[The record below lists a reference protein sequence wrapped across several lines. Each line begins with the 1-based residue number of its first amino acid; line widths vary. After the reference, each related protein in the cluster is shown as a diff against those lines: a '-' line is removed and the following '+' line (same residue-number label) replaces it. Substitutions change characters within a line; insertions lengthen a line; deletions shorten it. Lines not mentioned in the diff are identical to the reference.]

1 MKVATLLAVTAFL
14 SMALSVIAP
23 VYTSMIDQ
31 ETWAMVAAISYPLL
45 LGSALAMPFC
55 SWRI

>member
-1 MKVATLLAVTAFL
+1 MKVATLLAITAFL
-14 SMALSVIAP
+14 SMALSVVVPA
-23 VYTSMIDQ
+23 YTSVIDQ

-55 SWRI
+55 TWRI

>member
-1 MKVATLLAVTAFL
+1 MKVATLLAIMAFL
-14 SMALSVIAP
+14 SMALSVVVP

-55 SWRI
+55 TWRI